1 MEFNISK
8 CSIYSSSNYKTTHK
22 YYEYTMNGTI
32 LNIVSQHPYL
42 DITLDHK
49 LSWHP
54 HIEILC
60 HKANRT
66 LGFLK
71 CNMYNLP
78 RHLCERSYKQLVLP
92 MLDYCSSIWNPY
104 HHNAINQLEI
114 IQYRAARFVTNNSW
128 RRDHHDSITT
138 ILHQL
143 KWPTLQDRW
152 KNNRLILLIKLVNNL
167 LIVPHHYLLSPSFP
181 NIRANHQLKFSH
193 YQSRTEIYH
202 NSFSPQDGIPYPIPI
217 FMRLT

>member
-1 MEFNISK
+1 MIFFSKISATYQLGQEIGIWNSTFPSVVYILRVTIK
-8 CSIYSSSNYKTTHK
+8 QHIST
-22 YYEYTMNGTI
+22 YEYTMNGTI

-49 LSWHP
+49 LSWQP

-92 MLDYCSSIWNPY
+92 MLDYCSSIWDPY

-114 IQYRAARFVTNNSW
+114 IQHRAARFVTNNSW

-143 KWPTLQDRW
+143 K
-152 KNNRLILLIKLVNNL
+152 
-167 LIVPHHYLLSPSFP
+167 
-181 NIRANHQLKFSH
+181 
-193 YQSRTEIYH
+193 
-202 NSFSPQDGIPYPIPI
+202 
-217 FMRLT
+217 